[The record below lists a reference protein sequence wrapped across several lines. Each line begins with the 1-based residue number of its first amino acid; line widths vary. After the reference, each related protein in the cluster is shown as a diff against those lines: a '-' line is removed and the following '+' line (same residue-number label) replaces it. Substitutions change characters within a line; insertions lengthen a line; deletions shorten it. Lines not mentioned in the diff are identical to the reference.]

1 MLNFSQK
8 NSLGSTAQ
16 RPSGENSLRPL
27 SPGALR
33 SSLRQSM
40 FREEMS
46 RQWGSNPPSRDS
58 RMNRSI
64 YKTINDERQIE
75 ETLSYLEET
84 LMRVVILGMEN
95 DRIASIKNETQRKL
109 SMIITERDSLQDT
122 LTRLQLQ
129 NQPNHSFAASNPG
142 PRDKETIDR
151 LISENETYRNR
162 INELQIEVRVLKRS
176 QKETE
181 DIKRA
186 NWMSQHLLKAKDA
199 KIDEILEGQESEES
213 KSHLRE
219 ALLIAEKRIK
229 ILEKELSE
237 ECSKSENLIYALREA
252 EARIE
257 DSAMNERMLLSQV
270 RELERE
276 EEDVSR
282 KNSKA
287 FDARIIVLR
296 QEIEETTRQNISLLQ
311 KLEQYQTEMSLMKTT
326 IEEHKKC
333 PDLRSELLSNFH
345 TEKKRFV
352 QEKLDLQ
359 KKLEELNSELTIKED
374 ILKNEVNKINNER
387 KVIKERSEQDSTGF
401 LQAKENLKKEI
412 EIVKDKNK
420 LLEKKLEEKIE
431 ELNKEQE
438 LAIIAITRVKEE
450 QKAVERR
457 SKESQ
462 IDSENQISILKSQ
475 LSKLAEEHKI
485 SKVNFEEKVKELI
498 DSNESLKKSIA
509 NTTDEHLSSNLKLE
523 NRITEL
529 GQSESSL
536 KQEIERLSNEHQNII
551 STYEEKIKK
560 LIESE
565 ESAKFT
571 IKSIT
576 EEHKTIS
583 STYEEKIKT
592 LSDTNQKL
600 LEEAVIAA
608 ETHQQIKIQLEK
620 QVQEFSSSQVV
631 IEEEMESKL
640 AKLKE
645 TEKNLNHKLAETS
658 KIESSLKSEINRMKV
673 EKEELELLL
682 EKKEKTLEQN
692 DSHWKSQFSKL
703 KEEHIKSEKILKEQ
717 LESLQS
723 SKSSTQVELTKI
735 TEVHR
740 TVERKSEEK
749 IKELTLKIEEIKS
762 NFSAQSEETN
772 QAYKDLSIRL
782 QEKEKM
788 IIQLTTKLSDQ
799 AKTMREEQSAL
810 LEQKISEIEN
820 LSAKLS
826 RVREELGHKLREKDS
841 ELNITKSILEGRNS
855 EVAQLQEKVNELTVT
870 NKKISTMEK
879 TLQEAR
885 EAHMSIAQQL
895 DEQRVISRA
904 TEIELSKLLSG
915 ATEKMGSLEAK
926 CLALQ
931 AELGAEKSRFSSAV
945 EESTILVREKLEQ
958 SFKSQLESVEQ
969 RLLLR
974 EEQIK
979 KLELALQEKT
989 AEIEWI
995 KNEADQLARQNTD
1008 AKLRASNGLA
1018 EMVEEECARTRN
1030 ALERLRIRERE
1041 SAGFRTALD
1050 SVQRDNA
1057 ALISQ
1062 IESLKSR
1069 LAFSSDEVSRLKDQL
1084 ALARQETCEAK
1095 RSGAIQAQ
1103 YVKEV
1108 ASARRRPQPGSEA
1121 SGDLLAARSRVERT
1135 QYLSNFA
1142 VQSISQ
1148 RNQLDQSYQSQNS
1161 SRSIGETQVSTTE
1174 RRVRIS
1180 LNSVDEAPRVRVTS
1194 QELSAMRPYLSKP
1207 GFELEGDK
1215 AIDFKSVLLI
1225 DVAFL
1230 KMELHRLRNAIERCR
1245 CPKNLLL
1252 NLNQ

>member
-1 MLNFSQK
+1 M
-8 NSLGSTAQ
+8 
-16 RPSGENSLRPL
+16 RPL

-64 YKTINDERQIE
+64 FKTMNDDKQIE
-75 ETLSYLEET
+75 ETMSYLEET

-95 DRIASIKNETQRKL
+95 DRISSIKNETQRKL
-109 SMIITERDSLQDT
+109 SLVITERDSLQDT

-129 NQPNHSFAASNPG
+129 NQPYPSFAVSSPG

-181 DIKRA
+181 DLKRA

-199 KIDEILEGQESEES
+199 KIDEILEGQESEET

-219 ALLIAEKRIK
+219 ALLLAEKRIK
-229 ILEKELSE
+229 ILEKELGE
-237 ECSKSENLIYALREA
+237 ERSKSENLIYALREA
-252 EARIE
+252 ESRIE
-257 DSAMNERMLLSQV
+257 DSAMTERMLLSQV

-287 FDARIIVLR
+287 FDARIMVLR
-296 QEIEETTRQNISLLQ
+296 QEVEETTRQNISLLQ
-311 KLEQYQTEMSLMKTT
+311 KLEHSQTEVSLMRTT

-345 TEKKRFV
+345 TEQKRFV

-359 KKLEELNSELTIKED
+359 RKLEELSSELATKED
-374 ILKNEVNKINNER
+374 ALQNEVNKFTKER
-387 KVIKERSEQDSTGF
+387 KVFKERSEEDSTGF
-401 LQAKENLKKEI
+401 FQAKESLKKEI
-412 EIVKDKNK
+412 EIVKNKNR
-420 LLEKKLEEKIE
+420 LLEKELEEKIE
-431 ELNKEQE
+431 EFSKEQE
-438 LAIIAITRVKEE
+438 LAIIAITRAKEE
-450 QKAVERR
+450 QKAIEKKW
-457 SKESQ
+457 KESQ
-462 IDSENQISILKSQ
+462 IDSETQISVLKSQ
-475 LSKLAEEHKI
+475 LSNLSEDQKI
-485 SKVNFEEKVKELI
+485 SKLNFEEKIKELI
-498 DSNESLKKSIA
+498 DSKRSLKKSLDD
-509 NTTDEHLSSNLKLE
+509 TTEDHLSSIFKLE
-523 NRITEL
+523 RRIQDL

-536 KQEIERLSNEHQNII
+536 RQELERLSNEHQNIL
-551 STYEEKIKK
+551 STYEEKVKK
-560 LIESE
+560 LTESE
-565 ESAKFT
+565 DSAKSA

-576 EEHKTIS
+576 EESKAIS
-583 STYEEKIKT
+583 SAYEEKIRT
-592 LSDTNQKL
+592 LTATNQKL
-600 LEEAVIAA
+600 LEEAVVAA
-608 ETHQQIKIQLEK
+608 EAHQKIKLQLER
-620 QVQEFSSSQVV
+620 QIQEFSSSQVAV
-631 IEEEMESKL
+631 EEQMESEL

-658 KIESSLKSEINRMKV
+658 KIESSLKSEIGRMKV

-682 EKKEKTLEQN
+682 QKKEQILEQN
-692 DSHWKSQFSKL
+692 DSHWKSQISKL
-703 KEEHIKSEKILKEQ
+703 KEEHRKSEEVIKER
-717 LESLQS
+717 LESLLNS
-723 SKSSTQVELTKI
+723 ESSTQVELTKI

-740 TVERKSEEK
+740 TVERRSEEK
-749 IKELTLKIEEIKS
+749 IKELISKIEEIKS
-762 NFSAQSEETN
+762 NFSAQGEETN

-788 IIQLTTKLSDQ
+788 IVQLNTKLADQ

-820 LSAKLS
+820 LSARLS
-826 RVREELGHKLREKDS
+826 KVREELGHKLREKES
-841 ELNITKSILEGRNS
+841 ELSITNSILEGRSS
-855 EVAQLQEKVNELTVT
+855 EVARLQEKVNELALT
-870 NKKISTMEK
+870 KIKISAMEK
-879 TLQEAR
+879 SLEEAR
-885 EAHMSIAQQL
+885 EAHVSTAQQL

-931 AELGAEKSRFSSAV
+931 AELGAERSRFSSAV

-1008 AKLRASNGLA
+1008 AKLRASSGLA
-1018 EMVEEECARTRN
+1018 EMLEEECARTRN

-1041 SAGFRTALD
+1041 SADFRTALD

-1062 IESLKSR
+1062 IESLKTR

-1084 ALARQETCEAK
+1084 ALARQEICEAK

-1108 ASARRRPQPGSEA
+1108 TAARRRPQSGSEA
-1121 SGDLLAARSRVERT
+1121 PGDLLAARSRVERT

-1142 VQSISQ
+1142 VQSVSQ
-1148 RNQLDQSYQSQNS
+1148 RSQLDQSHHSQNS
-1161 SRSIGETQVSTTE
+1161 SRNIGETQVSTSE